1 MIFWYSQSDIQIWPY
16 NQGKNVYVWFIQLY
30 AIFTFIVI
38 LIFISNNQNIV
49 FLDRNTDKLVYYGN
63 MLRKLIF

>member
-38 LIFISNNQNIV
+38 LIFISNNQNIL
-49 FLDRNTDKLVYYGN
+49 FLDRNTLVYYGN